1 MSPPRV
7 LVVDDDRSCAEI
19 VAQLLRNRGCTV
31 DVAGDGQAALELVAL
46 NSYSLI
52 VLDYQMPGMD
62 GVEVYRR
69 AVELRPGLPALLVT
83 AYPRIDVVFPAIDA
97 RFQRV
102 LAKPVNAEELVPI
115 VEQLIAQSHAT

>member
-1 MSPPRV
+1 MSLARV

-19 VAQLLRNRGCTV
+19 VAQLLRNNGCSV
-31 DVAGDGQAALELVAL
+31 DVAWDGQAALELVTQ
-46 NSYSLI
+46 NSYALI

-83 AYPRIDVVFPAIDA
+83 AYPRIDVVYPAIDA
-97 RFQRV
+97 RFERV
-102 LAKPVNAEELVPI
+102 LAKPVNSQELVPL
-115 VEQLIAQSHAT
+115 VEQLIAQGDTA

>member
-1 MSPPRV
+1 MSSPRV
-7 LVVDDDRSCAEI
+7 LVVDDDRGCAEI
-19 VAQLLRNRGCTV
+19 VAQMLRDCGCTV
-31 DVAGDGQAALELVAL
+31 DVAVDGQAALDLVTR
-46 NSYSLI
+46 NSYALV

-97 RFQRV
+97 RFKRV
-102 LAKPVNAEELVPI
+102 LAKPVNCEELVPI
-115 VEQLIAQSHAT
+115 VEQLIAKGHST